1 MRWRDGKSEDI
12 KVSIVI
18 NSEVY
23 LKSGADAGLFRK
35 PSHEGTGSGRQT
47 CTKPDE

>member
-23 LKSGADAGLFRK
+23 LKSGANAGLFRRAFC
-35 PSHEGTGSGRQT
+35 ERTGSGRQT